1 MQRTF
6 GIDVLRCPHCGSKRR
21 VVALI
26 QDPLVVRKILVH
38 LGLDGEPTELAPAR
52 SPPELELAF

>member
-1 MQRTF
+1 MF
-6 GIDVLRCPHCGSKRR
+6 LRCPHWGSKRR
-21 VVALI
+21 VVALL